1 MTLAD
6 LKLPHSKRWDP
17 RHQTGAVPVKGRVL
31 SATHSPPPTPRTT
44 VSQTLQSSPQQLRK
58 PSEGRGRK
66 ENTRSWKTSLKI
78 RTNLP
83 FFLTSVLG
91 AFLPLPGRPARLNR
105 NQQGSVPRHFLCF
118 VPNEVRKMSSRL
130 CADKLCNPASQGYRS
145 IPFLMQSVL
154 YSGVTSGFVA
164 DSGPCNVLGPSLRQH
179 ITCPGWGEESG
190 LSSL

>member
-6 LKLPHSKRWDP
+6 VKLPHSKRWDP

-145 IPFLMQSVL
+145 QI
-154 YSGVTSGFVA
+154 SGHLLFYRAWEPPAPPVTKPSRVNRGKLIR
-164 DSGPCNVLGPSLRQH
+164 GCNKFS
-179 ITCPGWGEESG
+179 
-190 LSSL
+190 